1 MTFDELIVLLP
12 CQSLDDFPTNLKGED
27 AEGVLAGWSALWH
40 PALLAAVGKMPT
52 WRAAEF
58 SSDSL
63 TGKLIVVP
71 PVVEKTFAG
80 DMETR
85 AKNEGAR
92 LIHGLHRREEIVSA
106 LLAAL
111 RFASEPAD
119 AAPPDIRPP
128 TSDLRPLASDFLALG
143 TCVLWSELLVRRMRY
158 SSNLHE
164 GLFQDHLLAA
174 ARAAVAGQNEEA
186 RRNLTLC
193 CNTLVESRGRYYPAD
208 MSLVD
213 LTLVART
220 TIGPALRKE
229 LAGDQAINLILP
241 AEVLVEMAER
251 EPATLAALREA
262 TERGSSA
269 VLGGEWNE
277 AELPQLSLESILAEF
292 QTGLAEYEKHLG
304 RRPTVFARRRFGLTP
319 ALPQILHNLG
329 FRAALHATL
338 DDGRFPQADSSKARW
353 EGLDNSTIE
362 AIARVPLDANEPG
375 SFMALAEK
383 IGHAMDHDHV
393 ATVSFAHWPG
403 QASPFYDDLRRVMA
417 IAPVIGKF
425 VTLDHYF
432 ANTDSSGMY
441 SKFTPDE
448 YRSPYLQQ
456 DVAAGRG
463 DPLSRWVRRARNE
476 AMMSA
481 TKALEGLSELLRG
494 QVSQTALTPGLSPIR
509 GEEREERVDAG
520 ASERL
525 SNSIAGFSAGL
536 PRGLR
541 GPVNSYLAVN
551 PASYGRRVLL
561 DVSQL
566 PALPPVKAPIKA
578 AEESAGAKRVVVD
591 LPPMGFAWIG
601 PSGGEP
607 GKNWSGEPL
616 AFGQTL
622 RNEFCEVA
630 IHPTTGG
637 IQSIHDFRIRGNRLS
652 QQLVVRSPAS
662 ENASTDPESPSSRM
676 VADSIE
682 VTSAG
687 LLLGEITSRGQL
699 LDAAGKRLAGFT
711 QRVQVTLGSRVIGL
725 EIELDAVEPLAAD
738 PWNSYIGCRYA
749 WADRAAELRR
759 SVHLESHF
767 TRAKR
772 IEAPHYLEL
781 EAVEGRTALLTGGLP
796 YHARVGAR
804 MVDTLLAVRGETAK
818 KFRLGIG
825 IDVPHAW
832 MAALDLLAPPTALAE
847 VAASPTPV
855 SYGWLFS
862 LDVKNA
868 VVTHWSPLISDD
880 AAAAGRTI
888 GFRFR
893 VLELEGRGGRVQLR
907 CFRKPA
913 SAERTDFENKPC
925 GNLLVDD
932 DRVIL
937 DLGAYEWLQA
947 DVRWA

>member
-1 MTFDELIVLLP
+1 
-12 CQSLDDFPTNLKGED
+12 LDDFPTNLKGED

-71 PVVEKTFAG
+71 PVVEKTFSG
-80 DMETR
+80 DLETR
-85 AKNEGAR
+85 ALNEGAR
-92 LIHGLHRREEIVSA
+92 IIRGLHRREEIVGA
-106 LLAAL
+106 LLSAVRL
-111 RFASEPAD
+111 ASEPAN
-119 AAPPDIRPP
+119 AA
-128 TSDLRPLASDFLALG
+128 TSDLRSPTSVFQPPTSDFLALG

-174 ARAAVAGQNEEA
+174 ARAAVAGQNEET

-193 CNTLVESRGRYYPAD
+193 CNTLVESRGRYYPVD

-220 TIGPALRKE
+220 TIGPALRNE
-229 LAGDQAINLILP
+229 LAGEQPINLILS
-241 AEVLVEMAER
+241 ADVLAEMAER
-251 EPATLAALREA
+251 EPASLSALREA
-262 TERGSSA
+262 IEGGTAA
-269 VLGGEWNE
+269 VLGGERDE
-277 AELPQLSLESILAEF
+277 AELPLLSLESILDEF
-292 QTGLAEYEKHLG
+292 RAGLAEYEKHLS

-319 ALPQILHNLG
+319 GLPQILHNLG
-329 FRAALHATL
+329 FRAVLHATL

-362 AIARVPLDANEPG
+362 AIARVPLDASEPG

-393 ATVSFAHWPG
+393 ATMSFAHWPG

-417 IAPVIGKF
+417 TAPVIGKF

-432 ANTDSSGMY
+432 ANTDTSGTY

-463 DPLSRWVRRARNE
+463 DPLSRWVRQARE
-476 AMMSA
+476 ETMTAASG
-481 TKALEGLSELLRG
+481 ALETLARLVGG
-494 QVSQTALTPGLSPIR
+494 ILTDSPITD
-509 GEEREERVDAG
+509 EDAP
-520 ASERL
+520 SRL
-525 SNSIAGFSAGL
+525 SQSLAGFSAAL
-536 PRGLR
+536 PREKR
-541 GPVNSYLAVN
+541 GPGQSYLAVN

-578 AEESAGAKRVVVD
+578 AEETAGAKRVVVD

-652 QQLVVRSPAS
+652 QQLVFRSLVS
-662 ENASTDPESPSSRM
+662 ENASADPELPGSRM

-682 VTSAG
+682 ITSAG
-687 LLLGEITSRGQL
+687 LLMGEITSRGQL

-738 PWNSYIGCRYA
+738 PWNSYVGCRYA
-749 WADRAAELRR
+749 WSDRAAELRR
-759 SVHLESHF
+759 SVHLESHS

-781 EAVEGRTALLTGGLP
+781 EAAEGRTALLTGGLP
-796 YHARVGAR
+796 YHVRVGAR
-804 MVDTLLAVRGETAK
+804 MLDTLLAVRGETAK

-847 VAASPTPV
+847 VAAPPTPV

-862 LDVKNA
+862 LDSKNA
-868 VVTHWSPLISDD
+868 LVTHWSPLISDD
-880 AAAAGRTI
+880 AAAARTII
-888 GFRFR
+888 GFRCR

-925 GNLLVDD
+925 GSLVVDD
-932 DRVIL
+932 DRVVL
-937 DLGAYEWLQA
+937 DLGAYEWIQA